1 MTSQDLGEDTAAESI
16 ATALAD
22 SQPSWITLPSRDEE
36 LPSELRLA
44 LDDFDAGER
53 AAARAACAWLRTQAV
68 AAHQTS
74 RTRLLIAGCRV
85 AGFYSL
91 ASAQV
96 ELSQRDR
103 RRVGVAPVRVPATL
117 ITWIAKDRR
126 AVIDGKLLLLHAA
139 ATARHA
145 AELRPL
151 QSSLSIPSTRRRR
164 QCGASAMAFERRS
177 KPGNPSGSGCR
188 YNQRTSG
195 YGLAAQARRG
205 RRRPPRGTTGRA
217 DPA

>member
-1 MTSQDLGEDTAAESI
+1 VTGQDLGEDTAAESI
-16 ATALAD
+16 AAALAD

-74 RTRLLIAGCRV
+74 RTRLLIASRRI

-126 AVIDGKLLLLHAA
+126 AVIDGKLLLLHAT
-139 ATARHA
+139 ATARRV
-145 AELRPL
+145 AELQATAVLVVDPFDEKTAAMWRERYGFRASVETRQPKRLWLPL
-151 QSSLSIPSTRRRR
+151 QP
-164 QCGASAMAFERRS
+164 
-177 KPGNPSGSGCR
+177 
-188 YNQRTSG
+188 
-195 YGLAAQARRG
+195 
-205 RRRPPRGTTGRA
+205 A
-217 DPA
+217 D